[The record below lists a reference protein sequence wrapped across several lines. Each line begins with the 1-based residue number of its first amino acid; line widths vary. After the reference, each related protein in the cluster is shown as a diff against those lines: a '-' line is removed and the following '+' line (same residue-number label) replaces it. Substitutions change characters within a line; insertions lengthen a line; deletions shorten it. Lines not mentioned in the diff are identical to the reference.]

1 MQPLYGIIKR
11 QLSIREAM
19 SFKTALK
26 DKDRLINEENYGYEI
41 LCFTV
46 SGGLRTSV
54 GGTGNG
60 GIKNIFYIFDTDI
73 KLHMQNNYINI

>member
-1 MQPLYGIIKR
+1 
-11 QLSIREAM
+11 M

-26 DKDRLINEENYGYEI
+26 DKDGLINEENYGYEI

-46 SGGLRTSV
+46 LGGSRTSV

-60 GIKNIFYIFDTDI
+60 GIK
-73 KLHMQNNYINI
+73 LHMQNNYINI